1 MSKLLQ
7 VLLVADTI
15 RFQNK
20 NIPPIRWPF
29 RKKTMI
35 DVALPDLWA
44 FLQSRYILKDTR
56 WSFTISALEMVSA
69 RNAQGAHS
77 G

>member
-1 MSKLLQ
+1 
-7 VLLVADTI
+7 
-15 RFQNK
+15 
-20 NIPPIRWPF
+20 
-29 RKKTMI
+29 MI
-35 DVALPDLWA
+35 SFVALPDLWA
-44 FLQSRYILKDTR
+44 FLQSRYVLKDTR